1 MRKAKS
7 VLEIMR
13 MSVYV
18 FFPVAVFYVFN
29 HPDFFDKFVEEKR
42 KVFFPEGNRPPL
54 DLEENRRVL
63 EQQIEKSKNR
73 KNPDIEEMI

>member
-42 KVFFPEGNRPPL
+42 KVFFPEGNVNAINVSLSLIHFAFNSGHRW
-54 DLEENRRVL
+54 
-63 EQQIEKSKNR
+63 I
-73 KNPDIEEMI
+73 